1 MIPSTRLDNKTYN
14 RVVSEIKI
22 LRSLVHKNIVK
33 ILDFKKTSQNYYLI
47 FEFCS
52 NGDLETYI
60 KRHYDGKMSET
71 LC

>member
-14 RVVSEIKI
+14 RVMSEIKI

-33 ILDFKKTSQNYYLI
+33 ILDFKKTLQNYYLI